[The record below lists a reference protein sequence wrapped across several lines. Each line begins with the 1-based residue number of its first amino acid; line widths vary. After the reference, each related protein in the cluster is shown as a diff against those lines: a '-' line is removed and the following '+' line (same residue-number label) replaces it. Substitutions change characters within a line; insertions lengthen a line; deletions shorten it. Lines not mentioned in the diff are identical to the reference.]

1 MLKQFI
7 CIAKAIEKLFK
18 PHLEVIIH
26 DIKKQK
32 IVYIGNNFSKR
43 EIGDDSILDDITF
56 DDSKNVIGPYEKMN
70 YDGKKLKSVSA
81 ILKDESGQ
89 AVYLLCMNFDLSIL
103 SGLTDAIDVFVG
115 KSSYDKSALALF
127 KEDWQE
133 KINIFIYESL
143 KKQGKTV
150 ATIDKEDKK
159 KLIINLN
166 NKGAFKGKN
175 TKEYAAK
182 ILKISR
188 ASLYNYLNEKDSE

>member
-1 MLKQFI
+1 MLKQYT
-7 CIAKAIEKLFK
+7 CIAKAIEKLFY

-32 IVYIGNNFSKR
+32 ITYIGNNFSNR
-43 EIGDDSILDDITF
+43 DIGDDSILDDITF
-56 DDSKNVIGPYEKMN
+56 DNSKNIIGPYEKIN
-70 YDGKKLKSVSA
+70 YDGKKLKSISA
-81 ILKDESGQ
+81 ILKNEDGQ
-89 AVYLLCMNFDLSIL
+89 AAYLLCMNFDLSIL
-103 SGLTDAIDVFVG
+103 SGLTNAIDVFIG
-115 KSSYDKSALALF
+115 KSNYDKSASALF

-150 ATIDKEDKK
+150 ETVDKEDKK

-188 ASLYNYLNEKDSE
+188 ASLYNYLNEKELE